1 MLPIIERP
9 LFGVAGFVAAAG
21 FAGMLCASPA
31 NASLFQTSYTFDVD
45 YCSTG
50 CLNGGTGGTVTL
62 TQNGKNSVTVDV
74 LLNSSVD
81 LFHSTNAFD
90 SFAFDLV
97 GNPAISVSN
106 LTSGFALVSTTAGS
120 LHQDGSG
127 HYEYAVDQT
136 AGPPGF
142 TGISHLAFDITANGL
157 TTDSFHEL
165 SSGGSPSAFFSGS
178 VYNVANTTCTGVIG
192 ADGGTTPITGG
203 SNTGTC
209 GGSDHRVPEPASL
222 AILGTALAGMGLLG
236 RRRRKLV

>member
-1 MLPIIERP
+1 MPARNETMLPIVERP

-21 FAGMLCASPA
+21 FVGVFSASPA
-31 NASLFQTSYTFDVD
+31 NATLFQTSYTFDVD

-165 SSGGSPSAFFSGS
+165 SSGASQLSDSRHGARRDGSPRPPAAETRVTTVSPLRGAAFLRG
-178 VYNVANTTCTGVIG
+178 NKL
-192 ADGGTTPITGG
+192 
-203 SNTGTC
+203 
-209 GGSDHRVPEPASL
+209 PAIRHSL
-222 AILGTALAGMGLLG
+222 RIHGRAGE
-236 RRRRKLV
+236 